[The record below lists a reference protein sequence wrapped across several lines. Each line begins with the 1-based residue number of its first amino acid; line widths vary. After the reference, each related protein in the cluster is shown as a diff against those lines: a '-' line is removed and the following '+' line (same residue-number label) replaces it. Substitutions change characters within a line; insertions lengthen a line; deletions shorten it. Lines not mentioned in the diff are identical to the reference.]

1 MATSGDRGFEGPAGS
16 RATRATD
23 LADLW
28 RRWHR
33 DRDGDARNELIV
45 RFMPLARKLA
55 RRYAH
60 GGEALEDLV
69 QVASVGLTKAVDRFE
84 PERGIAFASYAIP
97 TIVGELKRH
106 LRDCGWSLH
115 VERSAK
121 RRAFRVLA
129 AERALQRPGDRR
141 PTCGQLAQYLECDLD
156 EVIDGL
162 GALAAARTVSLDQ
175 VPAGAGDGASAT
187 RIEATASDAASL
199 EVVED
204 RVMLAA
210 AAACLSINEQRI
222 LDLRFYGELSQS
234 RVAAR
239 LGISQM
245 QVSRLERR
253 ALARLGE
260 LLANR

>member
-16 RATRATD
+16 RASRAAD
-23 LADLW
+23 PADLW
-28 RRWHR
+28 RRWRR
-33 DRDGDARNELIV
+33 DRDGDARDELIV

-55 RRYAH
+55 RRYAR

-84 PERGIAFASYAIP
+84 PERGIAFASYAVP

-121 RRAFRVLA
+121 QRAFAVLA
-129 AERALQRPGDRR
+129 AERALQRRGERR
-141 PTCGQLAQYLECDLD
+141 PTCGQLAQYLECGLD
-156 EVIDGL
+156 EVTDGL
-162 GALAAARTVSLDQ
+162 GALAAARTVSLDH
-175 VPAGAGDGASAT
+175 VPAGAGDGVSAA
-187 RIEATASDAASL
+187 RIEASGTDAASL

-210 AAACLSINEQRI
+210 AAACLPISEQRI
-222 LDLRFYGELSQS
+222 LGLRFYGELSQT